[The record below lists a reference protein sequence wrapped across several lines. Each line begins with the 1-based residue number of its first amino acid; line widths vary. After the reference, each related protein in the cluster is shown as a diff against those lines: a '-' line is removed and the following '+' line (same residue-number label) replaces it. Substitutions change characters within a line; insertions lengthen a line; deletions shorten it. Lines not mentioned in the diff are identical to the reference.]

1 MAKQSDGLLVITD
14 NKQNDATCTLKSAL
28 WDYHPFKKGELK
40 YYTQEFA
47 LLDGKWKIQCSGNKE
62 GLNIYFQS
70 VCLPK
75 NSSALGI
82 NYHLRLV
89 SRNRTIQTLH
99 SAAFITNNKWIR
111 FDDTIRYTDLGDD
124 LTMTL
129 QMDVTTTYEKGW
141 INWKVCGNLLRH
153 FRSSPDTQYNSAF
166 VTINGVDWQLCCRP
180 SVSNA
185 GLELRCEGASAYGEV
200 IGCIKCTEAGVEQTK
215 TESIRSHTSI
225 SMNRLLKH
233 AVFNDHD
240 EVTIQAKICPTLV
253 RNLPKQSVTWSFDT
267 YDLNLRNKLK
277 ACPPFMINGM
287 TWTMNCNS
295 NCIELSAR
303 QYISGTDIIKTVRV
317 RGAIE
322 CEELNICEQR
332 AVDYVN
338 HNGRWTGALSCAYD
352 KTCLD
357 KRSIVTV
364 VCRIWLLSIEY
375 KDTCVPHTS
384 IIEFDQA
391 NTVEKEMKTHDHED
405 DIEYAELYD
414 KHRNIIH
421 EWNQNSNTLRD
432 ISLMDDKSFV
442 LVQPNDDDDD
452 EKKAESDAK
461 LGVQLL
467 DTYLT
472 YHPMI
477 KEQTERL
484 TKVTT
489 DQYLLELI
497 NHQNQ
502 LSKSMKECETSVCR
516 EYELQSKQYEVSKQ
530 KRVELQN
537 NIKKKFAECNVMIKR
552 ENELVQQLQD
562 TMQGK
567 LQIEALRVSSR
578 TCVTVIKS
586 YNDFM
591 KNNKQYMDD
600 IRDKFERLWGEFE
613 SKWMKWN
620 VEDVISWFKYK
631 TTAMET
637 GTKHDIDWD
646 KTEKQ
651 LKSRNISGKA
661 LQKFNDLTFEFI
673 GIQDF
678 EVVDHLVCAIKEL
691 REKYSK
697 GNKEENVDK
706 NKQIPKEYLC
716 PITKQIMQDPVIAFD
731 GHNYDRNAIESY
743 LKIHQTSPITGATA
757 DYLIVFPNHK
767 LKTDISQYVTAHSID
782 LETQN
787 EANGEGENETAYV

>member
-166 VTINGVDWQLCCRP
+166 VTINGVDWLI
-180 SVSNA
+180 
-185 GLELRCEGASAYGEV
+185 Y
-200 IGCIKCTEAGVEQTK
+200 
-215 TESIRSHTSI
+215 
-225 SMNRLLKH
+225 
-233 AVFNDHD
+233 
-240 EVTIQAKICPTLV
+240 
-253 RNLPKQSVTWSFDT
+253 
-267 YDLNLRNKLK
+267 
-277 ACPPFMINGM
+277 
-287 TWTMNCNS
+287 
-295 NCIELSAR
+295 
-303 QYISGTDIIKTVRV
+303 
-317 RGAIE
+317 
-322 CEELNICEQR
+322 
-332 AVDYVN
+332 
-338 HNGRWTGALSCAYD
+338 
-352 KTCLD
+352 
-357 KRSIVTV
+357 
-364 VCRIWLLSIEY
+364 
-375 KDTCVPHTS
+375 
-384 IIEFDQA
+384 
-391 NTVEKEMKTHDHED
+391 
-405 DIEYAELYD
+405 
-414 KHRNIIH
+414 
-421 EWNQNSNTLRD
+421 
-432 ISLMDDKSFV
+432 
-442 LVQPNDDDDD
+442 
-452 EKKAESDAK
+452 
-461 LGVQLL
+461 
-467 DTYLT
+467 TYLT

-502 LSKSMKECETSVCR
+502 LSKSMKE
-516 EYELQSKQYEVSKQ
+516 
-530 KRVELQN
+530 
-537 NIKKKFAECNVMIKR
+537 FAECNVMIKR

-706 NKQIPKEYLC
+706 TKQIPKEYLC